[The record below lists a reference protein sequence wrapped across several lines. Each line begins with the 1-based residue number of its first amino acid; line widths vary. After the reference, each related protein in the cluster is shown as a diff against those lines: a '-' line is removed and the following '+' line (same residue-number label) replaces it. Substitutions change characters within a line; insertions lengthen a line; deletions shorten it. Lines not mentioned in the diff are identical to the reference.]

1 MSILPK
7 LTLSLNDD
15 KEVWQL
21 KNDFTNRVLKNF
33 DTKGEALE
41 GGVIKDLLG
50 NNGGS
55 VKIQKENHI
64 FQEERTYPRKK
75 DPRESKG

>member
-1 MSILPK
+1 MPILPK
-7 LTLSLNDD
+7 FTLSLNDD

-33 DTKGEALE
+33 DTKGKATE

-64 FQEERTYPRKK
+64 FQEERTYPRSA
-75 DPRESKG
+75 DPKESKG

>member
-1 MSILPK
+1 MLPK
-7 LTLSLNDD
+7 FTLSLNDEKD
-15 KEVWQL
+15 VWQL
-21 KNDFTNRVLKNF
+21 RNDMTNRVLKNF

-41 GGVIKDLLG
+41 GGVMKDLLG

-64 FQEERTYPRKK
+64 FQEERTYPRSK
-75 DPRESKG
+75 DPSESKG

>member
-7 LTLSLNDD
+7 FTLSLNDD
-15 KEVWQL
+15 KDVWQL
-21 KNDFTNRVLKNF
+21 KNDMTNRVLKNF

-41 GGVIKDLLG
+41 GGVIKKILG
-50 NNGGS
+50 DSGGS
-55 VKIQKENHI
+55 VKIQKENHRY
-64 FQEERTYPRKK
+64 QEERTYPRSE